1 MIGVVAPIRG
11 DFHTRNSR
19 VRVKA
24 IEFARF
30 GSLICI
36 AFACG
41 FAIPALAQGLPI
53 DWGRPVA
60 GEIFE
65 IHNAVQASQDGLN

>member
-1 MIGVVAPIRG
+1 MRPFRG

-30 GSLICI
+30 GTSIVSLICI